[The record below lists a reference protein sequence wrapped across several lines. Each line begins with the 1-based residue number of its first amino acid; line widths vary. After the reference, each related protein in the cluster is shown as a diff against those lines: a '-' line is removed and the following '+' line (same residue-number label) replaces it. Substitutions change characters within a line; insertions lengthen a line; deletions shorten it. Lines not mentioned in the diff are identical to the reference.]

1 MGPTFRLSLRQ
12 LASGRRLLLIS
23 LLALVPVG
31 LAALISFTVGQ
42 DDPSNRDF
50 TNSMLDGLLI
60 GGILPI
66 VTMVLASATFGNELE
81 DRTLSYL
88 VLKPVARSRIVLP
101 KLLAPISISGPIL
114 VASGIATMIIGTS
127 ALGVALLELD
137 NGVRAVLAVGVA
149 LLAGVVTYAA
159 IFTWTGLV
167 TTRALAFG
175 LVYVFLWEGLIS
187 SFLGGVRYLSVRGY
201 VLGIM
206 HGIDDVNFGSLE
218 SRVIEFPAA
227 ITGAIAVTLVFFLL
241 SVRRLRK
248 MDVP

>member
-1 MGPTFRLSLRQ
+1 MGPTFRLSVRQ
-12 LASGRRLLLIS
+12 LASGRRLLLLS

-31 LAALISFTVGQ
+31 LAILISFTAGSG
-42 DDPSNRDF
+42 DTSNRGFVDIL
-50 TNSMLDGLLI
+50 LDALLI
-60 GGILPI
+60 AGILPI

-88 VLKPVARSRIVLP
+88 VLKPVARSLIVLP
-101 KLLAPISISGPIL
+101 KLLAPISIGAPLL
-114 VASGIATMIIGTS
+114 VASGIATTIVSTS
-127 ALGVALLELD
+127 ALGVALLQLD
-137 NGVRAVLAVGVA
+137 NGVRAVVAVGVA
-149 LLAGVVTYAA
+149 LLVGVVAYAS
-159 IFTWTGLV
+159 IFTWAGLV

-187 SFLGGVRYLSVRGY
+187 SFLGGVRYLSIRSY
-201 VLGIM
+201 VLAIM

-218 SRVIEFPAA
+218 GRVIEFPAA
-227 ITGAIAVTLVFFLL
+227 IAGAIAVTSVFFLL

>member
-159 IFTWTGLV
+159 IFTWAGLV

-201 VLGIM
+201 VLAIM

-218 SRVIEFPAA
+218 NRVIEFPAA
-227 ITGAIAVTLVFFLL
+227 IAGAIAVTLVFFLL